1 MSDTNIIHAIPL
13 SKQRLLVCFEDRTLY
28 ELDVCRAGKA
38 SFPTE
43 PQVFEQA
50 EVEPQ
55 GQGVSW
61 PDGSR
66 CSGAE
71 LRRLGQRLPLALE
84 DLIQICRS
92 SIISTTEATKLLG
105 CTRQNID
112 NLVHRGKLTPIKSYP
127 KNTLFLKS
135 DVMNRLRLNTRPAA
149 EARKKKV

>member
-1 MSDTNIIHAIPL
+1 MSDTTIIHAIPL
-13 SKQRLLVCFEDRTLY
+13 PRQRLLVCFEDSTLY
-28 ELDVCRAGKA
+28 KLDLCQTGKA
-38 SFPTE
+38 PFSID

-50 EVEPQ
+50 EVEPR

-71 LRRLGQRLPLALE
+71 LRRLGQQLPLTLE

-92 SIISTTEATKLLG
+92 SIISTTEATKLLN

-112 NLVHRGKLTPIKSYP
+112 NLVHWGKLTPIKSYP

-135 DVMNRLRLNTRPAA
+135 DVMNRLWLNTRPAGQS
-149 EARKKKV
+149 RTKKA